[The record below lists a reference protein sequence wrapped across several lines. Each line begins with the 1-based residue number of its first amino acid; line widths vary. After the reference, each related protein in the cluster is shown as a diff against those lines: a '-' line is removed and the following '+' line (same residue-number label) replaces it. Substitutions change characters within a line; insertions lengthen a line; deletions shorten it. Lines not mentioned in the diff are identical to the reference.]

1 MKKLFT
7 FLLITIGFSSFAQ
20 DTLSYKSY
28 RSVWSIV
35 PRFGVGD
42 KQTRSAFT
50 TYESIGLRREFSL
63 GKSFSLNAT
72 AAYGSAYG
80 RYGNPNLNV
89 LAAGAGVTFYPID
102 LISKISR
109 KIYPNQKQDEKNYKD
124 VYLDFIVEF
133 NLNNTKYGSAGNLSG
148 PRIEASWRRIALS
161 KTLFLVPK
169 FGEHLIVFPE
179 KLAGS
184 KIDQSFFFYIGTG
197 IGINPKP
204 KNRR

>member
-7 FLLITIGFSSFAQ
+7 FLLLVISFSSFAQ
-20 DTLSYKSY
+20 DSISYKSY
-28 RSVWSIV
+28 RSVWSII
-35 PRFGVGD
+35 PRIGVGD

-50 TYESIGLRREFSL
+50 TYGSIGLRREFSL

-72 AAYGSAYG
+72 AAYSSAYG

-89 LAAGAGVTFYPID
+89 LAAGAGVTFYPVD
-102 LISKISR
+102 LLSKILR
-109 KIYPNQKQDEKNYKD
+109 KIYPNQKYNEKDYRE

-148 PRIEASWRRIALS
+148 PRIEANLGRYNLS
-161 KTLFLVPK
+161 KTLFLSPK

-179 KLAGS
+179 QLAGS
-184 KIDQSFFFYIGTG
+184 KIDQSFFFYLGAAIGL
-197 IGINPKP
+197 NPKT
-204 KNRR
+204 KK